1 MSATRELGDH
11 HEIVEIKAL
20 LKMLVE
26 SQTKLAESHS
36 KLAEAQAKQSEFQ
49 NAQAESYAR
58 LAETQANT
66 HQQIIEILKSTDT
79 AATNHHKQQAR
90 NSENADKGS
99 EANEA
104 KQKQPKLDRGLQA
117 CYVPGSNDLLCKAL
131 KGNELEKAHEYI
143 KNDPEVINQGIA
155 HDSSTILHMALYWKL
170 DMTFVEDIV
179 KLMTPV
185 ALEYKKT
192 NGNTALHIAVRR
204 GTTEAVVMLVDKNPN
219 LTQIRN
225 NNRETPLEL
234 ALRYVTV
241 GQKEIV
247 EYLYSVTRDVEPS
260 PFAGHDGARLLCK
273 AIDANFYDIALGLV
287 KRFPKLITE
296 KSLVHEMC
304 GLELLVRKPSA
315 FRSGTKLTWW
325 QDHIYSLIKVDNSAY
340 VKQDEPHICESSDC
354 TKGDEENPSEISEIK
369 KSEESSKVSS
379 TSDQRILMRY
389 LTRVPCIIRLC
400 NQKLVH
406 EHAVVLLKQ
415 MVVEIRHS
423 NTYNE
428 IRLFFR
434 NNPNIMKVAIENG
447 IMEFVVE
454 CLERFDDII
463 WLRISGQRMIEMA
476 ISERNLKV
484 MSFVYNRGYSYEDKI
499 SLVSTTDYEHNTI
512 LHYAAKLAPAAKLH
526 KVSGVALQM
535 QRELQWF
542 KGVESMM
549 PENDKFKK
557 NRKGYTAQSIF
568 TEEHK
573 QLVKEGEAWM
583 KDTSGSC
590 MIVTA
595 LIATVAF
602 AAAFT
607 VPGGNISD
615 SNSSMNGSPVFLGR
629 TSFTVFVVADALA
642 LFASI
647 TSVLMFLAIYTSRYA
662 EIDFLES
669 LPQKLIIGLATL
681 FISMAAIMRLIPVAL
696 FGCVPMVLFAWL
708 QLPLFFEMIRSTYWS
723 SLFQKH
729 IHIVDPAAENN
740 NNNNNKK
747 KENIGCGREDAELE
761 EGSSSDTEFGNTS
774 VRTYSD
780 ALNEVLQRASSSANV
795 EMEMEVNL
803 ATKTLLNF
811 FCSQQ
816 GVPGLASNLLSLM
829 GLQLPQ
835 PDGYHMN
842 PSTSYN

>member
-1 MSATRELGDH
+1 MSATREISDDH
-11 HEIVEIKAL
+11 DHGSHEEIIDIKAL
-20 LKMLVE
+20 LKMLVDSQAKQAE

-36 KLAEAQAKQSEFQ
+36 RLAESQAKQAEFQ
-49 NAQAESYAR
+49 NKQAESFAR

-66 HQQIIEILKSTDT
+66 HQQIIEILKSTNY
-79 AATNHHKQQAR
+79 AANNHQKQQAR
-90 NSENADKGS
+90 NGENADKGS

-104 KQKQPKLDRGLQA
+104 RQKQPKLDRGLQA
-117 CYVPGSNDLLCKAL
+117 CYVPGLNDLLCKAL
-131 KGNELEKAHEYI
+131 KENEFEKANEYI
-143 KNDPEVINQGIA
+143 RNNPEVINQGIA
-155 HDSSTILHMALYWKL
+155 HDSSTTLHMALYWKL
-170 DMTFVEDIV
+170 DMKFVEDIV
-179 KLMTPV
+179 KLMTPI

-204 GTTEAVVMLVDKNPN
+204 GTTEAVVMLVDRNPN

-273 AIDANFYDIALGLV
+273 AIDANFYDIALCLV
-287 KRFPKLITE
+287 KKFPKLITE

-325 QDHIYSLIKVDNSAY
+325 QDHIYSLIKVDNSTY
-340 VKQDEPHICESSDC
+340 VKQDEPHACESSDC

-369 KSEESSKVSS
+369 KSEESSKVSL
-379 TSDQRILMRY
+379 TSDKRILMRY
-389 LTRVPCIIRLC
+389 LTRVPCIIRLR
-400 NQKLVH
+400 NQMLVH

-415 MVVEIRHS
+415 MIVEIRHS

-447 IMEFVVE
+447 NMEFVVE

-476 ISERNLKV
+476 ISERNLRV
-484 MSFVYNRGYSYEDKI
+484 MSFIYNRGYSYEDKI

-681 FISMAAIMRLIPVAL
+681 FISMAAIMVTFCASLFIVVGETFPQRLIPVAL
-696 FGCVPMVLFAWL
+696 FGCVPMVLFSWL

-729 IHIVDPAAENN
+729 IHIVDPAA
-740 NNNNNKK
+740 
-747 KENIGCGREDAELE
+747 
-761 EGSSSDTEFGNTS
+761 
-774 VRTYSD
+774 
-780 ALNEVLQRASSSANV
+780 
-795 EMEMEVNL
+795 
-803 ATKTLLNF
+803 
-811 FCSQQ
+811 
-816 GVPGLASNLLSLM
+816 
-829 GLQLPQ
+829 
-835 PDGYHMN
+835 
-842 PSTSYN
+842 

>member
-1 MSATRELGDH
+1 MSATRELGDD

-36 KLAEAQAKQSEFQ
+36 KLAEAQAKQAEFQ

-58 LAETQANT
+58 LAETQAIT
-66 HQQIIEILKSTDT
+66 HQQIIEILKKT
-79 AATNHHKQQAR
+79 AR

-325 QDHIYSLIKVDNSAY
+325 QDHIYSCKLVIKLILCCCKNNNLVLLIKFFKIRLVGTVIKVDNSTY
-340 VKQDEPHICESSDC
+340 VKQDEPHTCESSDC
-354 TKGDEENPSEISEIK
+354 TKGDEEYPSEVSEIK

-389 LTRVPCIIRLC
+389 LTRVPCIKRLC

-484 MSFVYNRGYSYEDKI
+484 MSFIYNRGYSYEDKI

-681 FISMAAIMRLIPVAL
+681 FISMAAIMVTFCASLFIVVGETFPQRLIPVAL

-708 QLPLFFEMIRSTYWS
+708 QLPLFFEMISSTYWS

-740 NNNNNKK
+740 NNNKK
-747 KENIGCGREDAELE
+747 KENI
-761 EGSSSDTEFGNTS
+761 
-774 VRTYSD
+774 V
-780 ALNEVLQRASSSANV
+780 
-795 EMEMEVNL
+795 
-803 ATKTLLNF
+803 TKF
-811 FCSQQ
+811 KKFIR
-816 GVPGLASNLLSLM
+816 
-829 GLQLPQ
+829 
-835 PDGYHMN
+835 
-842 PSTSYN
+842 

>member
-1 MSATRELGDH
+1 MSVTREIGDDH
-11 HEIVEIKAL
+11 GSHEEVIEIKAL
-20 LKMLVE
+20 LKMLVDSQAKQAE

-36 KLAEAQAKQSEFQ
+36 KLAEAQAKQAEFQ
-49 NAQAESYAR
+49 NKQAESFAR

-66 HQQIIEILKSTDT
+66 HQQIIEILKSTNY
-79 AATNHHKQQAR
+79 AANNHQKQQER
-90 NSENADKGS
+90 NSENVDKGS
-99 EANEA
+99 EANGA

-131 KGNELEKAHEYI
+131 KGNELEKANEYI
-143 KNDPEVINQGIA
+143 RNNPEVINQGIA
-155 HDSSTILHMALYWKL
+155 HDSSTTLHMALYWKL

-204 GTTEAVVMLVDKNPN
+204 GTTEAVVMLVDRNPN

-273 AIDANFYDIALGLV
+273 AIDANFYDIALCLV
-287 KRFPKLITE
+287 KKFPKLITE

-315 FRSGTKLTWW
+315 FQSGTKLTWW
-325 QDHIYSLIKVDNSAY
+325 QDHIYSLIKVDNSTY
-340 VKQDEPHICESSDC
+340 VKQDEPHTCESSDC

-369 KSEESSKVSS
+369 KSEESSKVSL
-379 TSDQRILMRY
+379 TSDKRILMRY
-389 LTRVPCIIRLC
+389 LTRVPCIIRLR
-400 NQKLVH
+400 NQMLVH

-476 ISERNLKV
+476 ISERNLRV
-484 MSFVYNRGYSYEDKI
+484 MSFIYNRGYSYEDKI

-590 MIVTA
+590 MVVTA

-629 TSFTVFVVADALA
+629 TSFTLFVVADALA

-647 TSVLMFLAIYTSRYA
+647 TSVLVFLAIYTSRYA

-681 FISMAAIMRLIPVAL
+681 FISMAAIMFVILHISRNYVFLVGMMAAKPKVAL
-696 FGCVPMVLFAWL
+696 SNYLFY
-708 QLPLFFEMIRSTYWS
+708 RSS
-723 SLFQKH
+723 RNSDMMDLD
-729 IHIVDPAAENN
+729 IERSVM
-740 NNNNNKK
+740 
-747 KENIGCGREDAELE
+747 GRVGGREDAELE
-761 EGSSSDTEFGNTS
+761 EGSSSDMEF
-774 VRTYSD
+774 
-780 ALNEVLQRASSSANV
+780 
-795 EMEMEVNL
+795 
-803 ATKTLLNF
+803 
-811 FCSQQ
+811 
-816 GVPGLASNLLSLM
+816 
-829 GLQLPQ
+829 
-835 PDGYHMN
+835 DG
-842 PSTSYN
+842 S